1 MSIMRDEIVH
11 IAEADQ
17 CTGSCFT
24 CCPGTERFWYQ
35 YIDEALGCIDDQTSV
50 AEIRNKAVDDGAPFT
65 IIGMLDGLLRT
76 LRVCG
81 CRTEICWCDTE
92 TQDMG
97 AWSKVR
103 PYSQKDI
110 DYTNAFL
117 KAMAGEMASSLDV
130 PMPDYKLSFTERPG
144 VGNVCW
150 CGQSVSAADTEA
162 LDAHS
167 YCSPEQ

>member
-1 MSIMRDEIVH
+1 MTIMRDEIEH
-11 IAEADQ
+11 IAEVDQ
-17 CTGSCFT
+17 CVGSCFT

-81 CRTEICWCDTE
+81 CRTEICWCDVNP
-92 TQDMG
+92 QDP
-97 AWSKVR
+97 WSKVR
-103 PYSQKDI
+103 PYSQADI
-110 DYTNAFL
+110 DFTNAYL
-117 KAMAGEMASSLDV
+117 KTMAEHMAAQLDV
-130 PMPDYKLSFTERPG
+130 AMPDYEVSFTERPG
-144 VGNVCW
+144 GTVCW
-150 CGQSVSAADTEA
+150 CGQSVSAADIEA